1 MPSVQ
6 TRGRVDAD
14 AEVAFFLG
22 QMQCEVV
29 DVRRKRTSRGR
40 ALPKTCFEKNENYNC
55 LTQSI
60 NHKKEVVTKLFSVV
74 ARGSIGAPTTTSDR
88 AE

>member
-1 MPSVQ
+1 MPMPRWLFSW
-6 TRGRVDAD
+6 GRCNERVVDA
-14 AEVAFFLG
+14 
-22 QMQCEVV
+22 
-29 DVRRKRTSRGR
+29 RRKRTSRRG

-74 ARGSIGAPTTTSDR
+74 ARGPIGAPTTTCDR